1 MPKIKYK
8 NNTGNKSV
16 KGGTLVP
23 FHKEGNTTYFKVF
36 ANDPLKTDSV
46 LVGPN
51 NKNGIA
57 LDNNEIVKETKNH
70 IEVASDDLG
79 TVNVIENLSNRMP
92 LPDAF
97 RQGFIRQELYKNNNK
112 NNNRFVEEGQ
122 SNKEDNKDKQG
133 VIDFFIESMKL
144 NNIRNNAKKE
154 NEIYLPIKMSNGRI
168 ASMNDMNSKKELF
181 YDIIKSRYN
190 TNRTQLEKR
199 GFNEEQTN
207 RLAKLMTKQNIAE
220 NGWFLNSNINNYG
233 GMKSKGKNIKF
244 DSIDS
249 YYDSWFDMMNE
260 RWPDWVNAK
269 DYKEFSNIINHDDL
283 GLKEEK
289 EIEAYKNKY
298 RKENNGKEIYWYAP
312 YYNNDNKIYRDQ
324 LGAVSERSDY
334 YMNILDKERKIEESK
349 NNGTGIFYKPSFFTG
364 GRIRMVDGGDKK
376 GSGLDLSKFTKR
388 IDKNGKPYLI
398 YDNNIFGRIYN
409 VEHLKTTNLP
419 KINQVDFDSIPVSN
433 TSDGFGFIANTNNTN
448 NDYTTDIKR
457 NYYPTSKYSDR
468 PNKTNND
475 NMSNKQ
481 QKIYIDRS
489 VSRYSDKPIKSNDS
503 SIKEDEFVGPV
514 LNGNGFIEP
523 AIVTAEQVTKP
534 VSSSIKQKNKL
545 RKIDN
550 NLLTSDY
557 NPTDIAPNKE
567 IEDITLDNTFAK
579 RVADQTLGGYEY
591 LSPIDVLNPIKRQ
604 VQSPVKKGVYSIGK
618 SGPSFIDKVRLGWD
632 KFKSSMTPARAALLG
647 STVADVAGNI
657 INAGIE
663 RNAIDSTRYVD
674 APIQHQASKL
684 LTNYNINPQ
693 LDSIANSAANAQR
706 NIEENTLSSK
716 VAQNR
721 LNMLGLNTSLN
732 NNQLYAQKENTETQ
746 LINQDTMN
754 QQSIRNSNIDSYN
767 QWLAGKTEF
776 DNNKILSKANATA
789 SAINGIGQTLGNLA
803 TGLLQEQQFNNNV
816 ELLKAMNPDAAKVVP
831 AKCGGRYNKKR
842 RK

>member
-112 NNNRFVEEGQ
+112 NNNRFVEGGQ

>member
-112 NNNRFVEEGQ
+112 NNNRFVEGGQ

-457 NYYPTSKYSDR
+457 NYYSTSKYSDR

-579 RVADQTLGGYEY
+579 QVADQTLGGYEY

>member
-112 NNNRFVEEGQ
+112 NNNRFVEGGQ

-207 RLAKLMTKQNIAE
+207 RLAKLMTKQNIAK

-334 YMNILDKERKIEESK
+334 YMNILDKERKIEKSK

-457 NYYPTSKYSDR
+457 NYYSTSKYSDR

-579 RVADQTLGGYEY
+579 QVADQTLEGYEY

>member
-112 NNNRFVEEGQ
+112 TNKNKFVTG
-122 SNKEDNKDKQG
+122 G
-133 VIDFFIESMKL
+133 
-144 NNIRNNAKKE
+144 E
-154 NEIYLPIKMSNGRI
+154 NDMYAPIIMSNGRE
-168 ASMNDMNSKKELF
+168 ANMKQTNSLGELF
-181 YDIIKSRYN
+181 YDITKARYEA
-190 TNRTQLEKR
+190 NRAQLKKR
-199 GFNEEQTN
+199 GYKSQDID
-207 RLAKLMTKQNIAE
+207 RLARIMTYQNNLE
-220 NGWFLNSNINNYG
+220 GGWVLNRSDNNWG
-233 GMKSKGKNIKF
+233 GMREDGKTIKF
-244 DSIDS
+244 DSLDS
-249 YYDSWFDMMNE
+249 YYDNWFNMMNK
-260 RWPDWVNAK
+260 RWPGWDKAK
-269 DYKEFSNIINHDDL
+269 DYIEFANIVNHDDL
-283 GLKEEK
+283 GIKGEK
-289 EIEAYKNKY
+289 EIEAYRNKY
-298 RKENNGKEIYWYAP
+298 KKEHNGEQIYWYAP
-312 YYNNDNKIYRDQ
+312 HYENNNRHYRDH
-324 LGAVSERSDY
+324 LGDVYERSNY
-334 YMNILDKERKIEESK
+334 YMDILDKERKPEEMNDNTSATIQYAKQIAEALNSK
-349 NNGTGIFYKPSFFTG
+349 QYRMPFDAIMTAQKQQKGQSNQPSFFTG
-364 GRIRMVDGGDKK
+364 GRTRMVDGGDKEIK
-376 GSGLDLSKFTKR
+376 ADIEPAVVTAEKS
-388 IDKNGKPYLI
+388 N
-398 YDNNIFGRIYN
+398 DNNKFYIRKRKIGNKIYYDVDGKLIDNEQAAYRYAGNIMKARGTIDMSNTLDASN
-409 VEHLKTTNLP
+409 VEQTRKIMPFDTTTFTVPNNDKLQDNRKVVIDSLKLTPTQIRKANKELDAIKYETSSYEDRPISKSELIGPILKKSITNDNKQDDEIKP
-419 KINQVDFDSIPVSN
+419 KKDNKSKSITSSN
-433 TSDGFGFIANTNNTN
+433 KQNTNIDNTNNN
-448 NDYTTDIKR
+448 IIQREGLFEILDDI
-457 NYYPTSKYSDR
+457 S
-468 PNKTNND
+468 
-475 NMSNKQ
+475 
-481 QKIYIDRS
+481 
-489 VSRYSDKPIKSNDS
+489 
-503 SIKEDEFVGPV
+503 
-514 LNGNGFIEP
+514 
-523 AIVTAEQVTKP
+523 TA
-534 VSSSIKQKNKL
+534 
-545 RKIDN
+545 
-550 NLLTSDY
+550 
-557 NPTDIAPNKE
+557 NPLAVNAP
-567 IEDITLDNTFAK
+567 ITLPKPA
-579 RVADQTLGGYEY
+579 
-591 LSPIDVLNPIKRQ
+591 SI
-604 VQSPVKKGVYSIGK
+604 QSPLKRTDYSIGK

-693 LDSIANSAANAQR
+693 LDSIANSAANVQR

>member
-1 MPKIKYK
+1 MPKIKYR

-97 RQGFIRQELYKNNNK
+97 RQGFIRQELYKNNKFVDGGETSIVNNK
-112 NNNRFVEEGQ
+112 NYNENKADLYYDYLRNNGLNHEQTAGVLGNMAVESYLNANIKQKNGPAYGLMQWEGIRK
-122 SNKEDNKDKQG
+122 NKVKNYKGNPYLFGSKLSAEEQKQLDYIINSTIGEYDSDEWKATGEEFSGNTASRDSQKAFKNTKNVKEATILLLDNYERPKVPVKEKRLNMANYYDKKYKDNLRNTLEKYNTILKGDLDIDIKDNKDKGQ
-133 VIDFFIESMKL
+133 
-144 NNIRNNAKKE
+144 
-154 NEIYLPIKMSNGRI
+154 SN
-168 ASMNDMNSKKELF
+168 
-181 YDIIKSRYN
+181 
-190 TNRTQLEKR
+190 Q
-199 GFNEEQTN
+199 
-207 RLAKLMTKQNIAE
+207 
-220 NGWFLNSNINNYG
+220 
-233 GMKSKGKNIKF
+233 
-244 DSIDS
+244 
-249 YYDSWFDMMNE
+249 
-260 RWPDWVNAK
+260 
-269 DYKEFSNIINHDDL
+269 
-283 GLKEEK
+283 
-289 EIEAYKNKY
+289 
-298 RKENNGKEIYWYAP
+298 
-312 YYNNDNKIYRDQ
+312 
-324 LGAVSERSDY
+324 
-334 YMNILDKERKIEESK
+334 
-349 NNGTGIFYKPSFFTG
+349 PSLFTG

-457 NYYPTSKYSDR
+457 NYYSTSKYSDR

-579 RVADQTLGGYEY
+579 QVADQTLGGYEY

-647 STVADVAGNI
+647 STAADVAGNI

>member
-1 MPKIKYK
+1 MPKIKYR

-112 NNNRFVEEGQ
+112 TNKNKFVTG
-122 SNKEDNKDKQG
+122 G
-133 VIDFFIESMKL
+133 
-144 NNIRNNAKKE
+144 E
-154 NEIYLPIKMSNGRI
+154 NDMYAPIIMSNGRE
-168 ASMNDMNSKKELF
+168 ANMKQTNSLGELF
-181 YDIIKSRYN
+181 YDITKARYEA
-190 TNRTQLEKR
+190 NRAQLKKR
-199 GFNEEQTN
+199 GYKSQDID
-207 RLAKLMTKQNIAE
+207 RLARIMTYQNNLE
-220 NGWFLNSNINNYG
+220 GGWVLNRSDNNWG
-233 GMKSKGKNIKF
+233 GMREDGKTIKF
-244 DSIDS
+244 DSLDS
-249 YYDSWFDMMNE
+249 YYDNWFNMMNK
-260 RWPDWVNAK
+260 RWPGWDKAK
-269 DYKEFSNIINHDDL
+269 DYIEFANIVNHDDL
-283 GLKEEK
+283 GIKGEK
-289 EIEAYKNKY
+289 EIEAYRNKY
-298 RKENNGKEIYWYAP
+298 KKEHNGEQIYWYAP
-312 YYNNDNKIYRDQ
+312 HYENNNRHYRDH
-324 LGAVSERSDY
+324 LGDVYERSNY
-334 YMNILDKERKIEESK
+334 YMDILDKERKPEEMNDNTSATIQYAKQIAEALNSK
-349 NNGTGIFYKPSFFTG
+349 QYRMPFDAIMTAQKQQKGQSNQPSFFTG
-364 GRIRMVDGGDKK
+364 GRTRISKSELIGPILKK
-376 GSGLDLSKFTKR
+376 SITNDNKQDDEIKPKKDNKSKSITSSNKQNTN
-388 IDKNGKPYLI
+388 ID
-398 YDNNIFGRIYN
+398 
-409 VEHLKTTNLP
+409 
-419 KINQVDFDSIPVSN
+419 
-433 TSDGFGFIANTNNTN
+433 NTNNN
-448 NDYTTDIKR
+448 IIQREGLFEILDDI
-457 NYYPTSKYSDR
+457 S
-468 PNKTNND
+468 
-475 NMSNKQ
+475 
-481 QKIYIDRS
+481 
-489 VSRYSDKPIKSNDS
+489 
-503 SIKEDEFVGPV
+503 
-514 LNGNGFIEP
+514 
-523 AIVTAEQVTKP
+523 TA
-534 VSSSIKQKNKL
+534 
-545 RKIDN
+545 
-550 NLLTSDY
+550 
-557 NPTDIAPNKE
+557 NPLAVNAP
-567 IEDITLDNTFAK
+567 ITLPKPA
-579 RVADQTLGGYEY
+579 
-591 LSPIDVLNPIKRQ
+591 SI
-604 VQSPVKKGVYSIGK
+604 QSPLKRTDYGIGK

-693 LDSIANSAANAQR
+693 LDSIANSAANVQR

>member
-112 NNNRFVEEGQ
+112 NNNRFVEGGQ

-457 NYYPTSKYSDR
+457 NYYSTSKYSDR

-503 SIKEDEFVGPV
+503 SIKENEFVGPV

-579 RVADQTLGGYEY
+579 QVADQTLGGYEY

-647 STVADVAGNI
+647 STAADVAGNI